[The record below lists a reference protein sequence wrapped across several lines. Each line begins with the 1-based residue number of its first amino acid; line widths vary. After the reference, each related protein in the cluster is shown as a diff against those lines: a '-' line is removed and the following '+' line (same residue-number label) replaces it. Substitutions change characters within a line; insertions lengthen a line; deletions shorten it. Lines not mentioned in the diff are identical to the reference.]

1 MNQINIERHQTEIG
15 ELVLGSF
22 GGKLCLL
29 GFGDREMRIAVDG
42 MIRKKLDAEFV
53 EQSDKVLEQTMKQVD
68 EYLSG
73 NRKEFDMPL
82 LMVGTVFQRRVWKAL
97 MRVPYGATYTYGQ
110 IAEAIDSPR
119 AVRAVGNANAV
130 NPISIIVPCHR
141 IIGGDGG
148 LVGYGGGLSI
158 KRRLLELE
166 RSNLTDRRQDVSGQA
181 DDHSGDIVKQQQSR
195 PSP

>member
-1 MNQINIERHQTEIG
+1 MNEVNIQRHQTEIG
-15 ELVLGSF
+15 ELVLGSL

-29 GFGDREMRIAVDG
+29 GFGDREMRRAVDDQ
-42 MIRKKLDAEFV
+42 IRKKLDAKFI

-73 NRKEFDMPL
+73 KRKEFDVPL
-82 LMVGTVFQRRVWKAL
+82 LILGTDFQRRVWQAL
-97 MRVPYGATYTYGQ
+97 TKVPYGATSTYGQ
-110 IAEAIDSPR
+110 IAEDIGSPK
-119 AVRAVGNANAV
+119 AVRAVGNASSL

-148 LVGYGGGLSI
+148 LVGYGGGLSV

-166 RSNLTDRRQDVSGQA
+166 RSNLAERR
-181 DDHSGDIVKQQQSR
+181 
-195 PSP
+195 

>member
-1 MNQINIERHQTEIG
+1 MNQINIQRHQTEIG

-29 GFGDREMRIAVDG
+29 GFGDREMRRAVDG
-42 MIRKKLDAEFV
+42 RISKKLDAEFV
-53 EQSDKVLEQTMKQVD
+53 EQSDEVLEQTMKQVD
-68 EYLSG
+68 EYLNG

-82 LMVGTVFQRRVWKAL
+82 LMLGTDFQRRVWKAL
-97 MRVPYGATYTYGQ
+97 TRVPYGATSTYGQ

-181 DDHSGDIVKQQQSR
+181 DDHSGDIVKQQQSH

>member
-1 MNQINIERHQTEIG
+1 MNQVNFQHHQTKIG
-15 ELVLGSF
+15 ELVLGSLS
-22 GGKLCLL
+22 GKLCLL
-29 GFGDREMRIAVDG
+29 GFGDREMRRTVDG
-42 MIRKKLDAEFV
+42 RIRKKLDAEFV

-82 LMVGTVFQRRVWKAL
+82 LMVGTDFQKRVWQAL
-97 MRVPYGATYTYGQ
+97 TRVPHGATSTYGQ
-110 IAEAIDSPR
+110 IAEDIGSPK
-119 AVRAVGNANAV
+119 AVRAVGNASSV

-148 LVGYGGGLSI
+148 LVGYGGGLSV

-166 RSNLTDRRQDVSGQA
+166 RINLVDRR
-181 DDHSGDIVKQQQSR
+181 
-195 PSP
+195 